1 MKSIILCSYNN
12 SKLSF
17 SIRNDMQSMVHIIL
31 LTASLK
37 MIGNQYKEIT
47 KERIEQPEMNIIRVN
62 HEHV

>member
-1 MKSIILCSYNN
+1 
-12 SKLSF
+12 
-17 SIRNDMQSMVHIIL
+17 MQSMVHIIL

-37 MIGNQYKEIT
+37 MIGNQCKEIT